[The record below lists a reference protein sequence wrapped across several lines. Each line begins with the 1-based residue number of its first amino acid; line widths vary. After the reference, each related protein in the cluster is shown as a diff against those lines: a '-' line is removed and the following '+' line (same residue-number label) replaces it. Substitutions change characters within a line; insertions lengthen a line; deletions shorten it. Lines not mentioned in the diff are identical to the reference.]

1 MNQPKREAPEMAKV
15 KAEPGR
21 PYGGGDYAYVR
32 AGREGH
38 YWQAANGIV
47 VRVAAPENA
56 RLRSWKGDA
65 REVQV
70 EGLFTVLG
78 GVGGR

>member
-1 MNQPKREAPEMAKV
+1 MSKV

-21 PYGGGDYAYVR
+21 PYGNGDYAYMR

-38 YWQAANGIV
+38 YWQAADGMV
-47 VRVAAPENA
+47 VRVAAPEGA
-56 RLRSWKGDA
+56 RMRRWQGEG

-70 EGLFTVLG
+70 EGLFAVLG

>member
-1 MNQPKREAPEMAKV
+1 MSKV

-38 YWQAANGIV
+38 YWKAEDGMI
-47 VRVAAPENA
+47 VRVAAPEVA
-56 RLRSWKGDA
+56 GPRSWKGDA
-65 REVQV
+65 REVKV